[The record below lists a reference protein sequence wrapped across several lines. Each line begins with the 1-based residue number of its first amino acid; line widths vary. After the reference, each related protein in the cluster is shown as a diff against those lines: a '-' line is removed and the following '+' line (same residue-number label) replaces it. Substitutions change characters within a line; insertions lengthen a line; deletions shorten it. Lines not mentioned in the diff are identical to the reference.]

1 MIKQTPTSELLFLS
15 FYELCHSMPIEKIT
29 IDDIVKNCGMKRG
42 IFYYY
47 YKDKN
52 DLINSNIYRII
63 YSIHKEN
70 YGILKWED
78 IIELNCKSLLDYRDM
93 HDYMMNHFDMNYKI
107 DTDSF
112 YKYIYEIVK
121 TYYGTVDHQMEN
133 IITFYCGGSVGLIN
147 QWIMS
152 GYKQSPKQLAHNLVE
167 AIHPRLLK
175 ALNKE

>member
-1 MIKQTPTSELLFLS
+1 
-15 FYELCHSMPIEKIT
+15 
-29 IDDIVKNCGMKRG
+29 
-42 IFYYY
+42 
-47 YKDKN
+47 
-52 DLINSNIYRII
+52 
-63 YSIHKEN
+63 
-70 YGILKWED
+70 
-78 IIELNCKSLLDYRDM
+78 
-93 HDYMMNHFDMNYKI
+93 MMNHFDMNYKI

-121 TYYGTVDHQMEN
+121 TYYGTVDRQMEN

-167 AIHPRLLK
+167 AIHPKLLK